1 LENEK
6 NEIVNYLLKNGTIIN
21 EGRVFTSDIL
31 IKGDGIEKIGEI
43 IENNCGAIEID
54 ANGKIIIPGCI
65 DDQVHFRE
73 P

>member
-31 IKGDGIEKIGEI
+31 IKEDRIRK
-43 IENNCGAIEID
+43 NW
-54 ANGKIIIPGCI
+54 
-65 DDQVHFRE
+65 
-73 P
+73 